1 MKGRILI
8 EGVVGEDITL
18 DSVRSQVESFEGLTE
33 LQVDVNSPG
42 GDVSEGYA
50 ILDYLNDLGVSI
62 TTRNIG
68 TVASIATVIFLAGKE
83 RKSLPNAEFMI
94 HNPWIQPNT
103 PMESS
108 DLMEMGE
115 FLKRTED
122 KLATFYSEN
131 LEVSKQEIEGL
142 MDDET
147 YLDLKEAKKIGFVNA
162 EAQKF
167 KAVAKIKFDNMDKNK
182 NLLDGINDLKSM
194 VSKLVNGAKAEEVEV
209 NAMEITLADGMTV
222 WVESEDG
229 DFVGKA
235 IYSEQGGEPLED
247 GSYALEDGRSLIVAG
262 GIITEIV
269 EAESEDDEVEALKA
283 ENEELKNELET
294 LRAANEETS
303 KALEAEKEVN
313 AQNGEAINSILA
325 KIDELESENKAMAKV
340 TVGGEAPLKKAAKA
354 SEVKTEKEGSEGFLA
369 FMKGKGKF

>member
-1 MKGRILI
+1 MDKQTNI
-8 EGVVGEDITL
+8 
-18 DSVRSQVESFEGLTE
+18 
-33 LQVDVNSPG
+33 
-42 GDVSEGYA
+42 
-50 ILDYLNDLGVSI
+50 LNDI
-62 TTRNIG
+62 
-68 TVASIATVIFLAGKE
+68 K
-83 RKSLPNAEFMI
+83 NA
-94 HNPWIQPNT
+94 
-103 PMESS
+103 
-108 DLMEMGE
+108 
-115 FLKRTED
+115 
-122 KLATFYSEN
+122 
-131 LEVSKQEIEGL
+131 
-142 MDDET
+142 
-147 YLDLKEAKKIGFVNA
+147 LD
-162 EAQKF
+162 
-167 KAVAKIKFDNMDKNK
+167 
-182 NLLDGINDLKSM
+182 
-194 VSKLVNGAKAEEVEV
+194 KLVNGVKAEEVEV

-235 IYSEQGGEPLED
+235 IYSEQGGNPLED
-247 GSYALEDGRSLIVAG
+247 GSYALEDGRTLIVAEG
-262 GIITEIV
+262 VITEVV
-269 EAESEDDEVEALKA
+269 EAEEGEDIEALKS

>member
-18 DSVRSQVESFEGLTE
+18 ESVRSQVESFEGLTE

-50 ILDYLNDLGVSI
+50 ILDYLNDLGVEI

-68 TVASIATVIFLAGKE
+68 TVASIATVIFLAGQE

-94 HNPWIQPNT
+94 HNPWIQPNA

-131 LEVSKQEIEGL
+131 LEVSKEEIEGL

-147 YLDLKEAKKIGFVNA
+147 YLDLNEARKIGFVNA
-162 EAQKF
+162 EAKKF
-167 KAVAKIKFDNMDKNK
+167 KAVAKIKFDNMDKQTGLLTDIK
-182 NLLDGINDLKSM
+182 NALD
-194 VSKLVNGAKAEEVEV
+194 KLVSGTKAEAVEV

-235 IYSEQGGEPLED
+235 IYNEQGGDPLED

-269 EAESEDDEVEALKA
+269 EAESEDDELEALKA

-294 LRAANEETS
+294 LRASSEETS

-325 KIDELESENKAMAKV
+325 KIEELEAENKAMAKV
-340 TVGGEAPLKKAAKA
+340 TVGGEAPLKQPTKAP
-354 SEVKTEKEGSEGFLA
+354 EVKAEKEGSEGFLA

>member
-33 LQVDVNSPG
+33 LQIDVNSPG

-94 HNPWIQPNT
+94 HNPWIQPNA

-194 VSKLVNGAKAEEVEV
+194 VSKLVNGAKAEAVEV

-235 IYSEQGGEPLED
+235 IYNEQGGDPLED

-269 EAESEDDEVEALKA
+269 EAESEEDEVEALKA

>member
-18 DSVRSQVESFEGLTE
+18 ESVRSQVESFEGLTE

-50 ILDYLNDLGVSI
+50 ILDYLNDLGVEI

-68 TVASIATVIFLAGKE
+68 TVASIATVIFLAGQE

-94 HNPWIQPNT
+94 HNPWIQPNA

-131 LEVSKQEIEGL
+131 LEVSKEEIEGL

-147 YLDLKEAKKIGFVNA
+147 YLDLNEARKIGFVNA

-167 KAVAKIKFDNMDKNK
+167 KAVAKIKFDNMDKQTGLLTDIK
-182 NLLDGINDLKSM
+182 NALD
-194 VSKLVNGAKAEEVEV
+194 KLVSGTKAEAVEV

-235 IYSEQGGEPLED
+235 IYNEQGGDPLED

-269 EAESEDDEVEALKA
+269 EAESEDDELEALKA

-294 LRAANEETS
+294 LRASSEETS

-325 KIDELESENKAMAKV
+325 KIEELEAENKAMAKV
-340 TVGGEAPLKKAAKA
+340 TVGGEAPLKQPTKAP
-354 SEVKTEKEGSEGFLA
+354 EVKAEKEGSEGFLA

>member
-50 ILDYLNDLGVSI
+50 ILDYLNDLGVTI

-94 HNPWIQPNT
+94 HNPWIQPNA

-167 KAVAKIKFDNMDKNK
+167 KAVAKIKFDNMDKQTNILNDIK
-182 NLLDGINDLKSM
+182 NAVD
-194 VSKLVNGAKAEEVEV
+194 KLVNGVKAEEVEV

-235 IYSEQGGEPLED
+235 IYSEQGGNPLED
-247 GSYALEDGRSLIVAG
+247 GSYALEDGRTLIVAEG
-262 GIITEIV
+262 VITEVV
-269 EAESEDDEVEALKA
+269 EAEEGEDIEALKS

-325 KIDELESENKAMAKV
+325 KIDKLESENKAMAKV